1 MIYFSYELGPY
12 RLNLELGIIN
22 LGLMMVDLMENVF
35 ELNSTY
41 SFDVF
46 ELTPFEFARWD
57 AFVAP
62 VMTYNSGSQA
72 QNFYVNV
79 ASSQASELQTV
90 SEINDVAI
98 VADLID
104 TSYDVSVVPAVST
117 LNLISVA
124 REEDIFVAEVV
135 SDDLTEVL
143 VDFDAVSLDGSSQG
157 DFDFAV
163 PVDGGFISIFD
174 MFDFG

>member
-1 MIYFSYELGPY
+1 M
-12 RLNLELGIIN
+12 ELGIVN

-41 SFDVF
+41 NFDAL
-46 ELTPFEFARWD
+46 ELTPFEFAQWD

-62 VMTYNSGSQA
+62 VTTYNSESQT

-79 ASSQASELQTV
+79 ASSQASELQTA
-90 SEINDVAI
+90 SEINAVAI

-135 SDDLTEVL
+135 SDDLTEVIADL
-143 VDFDAVSLDGSSQG
+143 DAILDNIPADTFAQIADPREALPDGS
-157 DFDFAV
+157 DFL
-163 PVDGGFISIFD
+163 STFD
-174 MFDFG
+174 MLGMG